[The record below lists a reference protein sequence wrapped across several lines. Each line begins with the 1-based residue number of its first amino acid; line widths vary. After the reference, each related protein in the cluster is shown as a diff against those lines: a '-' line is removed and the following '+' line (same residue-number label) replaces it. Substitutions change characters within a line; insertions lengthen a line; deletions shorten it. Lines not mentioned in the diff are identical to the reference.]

1 MLRAYPTAYEVD
13 DDEVGDPD
21 DTTVSAVLGKKH
33 GPVDDLYDEDEQSM
47 FDAYRARFKTS
58 SQPAQHIGGL
68 GRLRN
73 RTLLAKVPPVFGR
86 FVAAIDDSL
95 RALPKCS
102 STLMDLRDPSNDGNS
117 TP

>member
-33 GPVDDLYDEDEQSM
+33 GPVDDLYDEDEQSL

-58 SQPAQHIGGL
+58 RKPAQHLGGL

-73 RTLLAKVPPVFGR
+73 RTLLATLQPVFGR
-86 FVAAIDDSL
+86 FVAALAASL
-95 RALPKCS
+95 KAFPAWKH
-102 STLMDLRDPSNDGNS
+102 GQA
-117 TP
+117 

>member
-58 SQPAQHIGGL
+58 SKPAQHLGGL

-73 RTLLAKVPPVFGR
+73 RTLLEIGRAHVCTPVTNAHLVCR
-86 FVAAIDDSL
+86 L
-95 RALPKCS
+95 LLENNKNN
-102 STLMDLRDPSNDGNS
+102 T
-117 TP
+117 TK